1 MDKFL
6 ARNCDEL
13 FHLCD
18 FAHLGKSAK
27 GFIGLL
33 RFLAVTE
40 YIPAIDRQKL
50 CFKNIVLPFLSY
62 LIQIIDLLIKFPIC
76 FSVFF

>member
-18 FAHLGKSAK
+18 FAHLGKSAE

-40 YIPAIDRQKL
+40 YIPAIDRQ
-50 CFKNIVLPFLSY
+50 
-62 LIQIIDLLIKFPIC
+62 
-76 FSVFF
+76 